1 MRANNLTQVLA
12 FFALERTGLHGQ
24 NLRMWFIDRPT
35 SPRHRL
41 KQALLEARKQQ
52 RAEKLLLVGHRG
64 CGKSTELNQL
74 VVELDDA
81 YLALNFDLL
90 QATGRTTIGYEDLM
104 LALATQII
112 RFCIDNKLFGRP
124 LSDPLSDMMGGVRDW
139 WLRIIAG
146 LEIRAPGGVA
156 TYAELTTLLG
166 ELQLGVSQ
174 SSLTRE
180 QIRDRINQQMPEL
193 IRRVNLVVH
202 EAQRTLGARR
212 LLIIVEGLDKTDLES
227 ARNIFRDHAPTI
239 TAIDATTIFTFPL
252 ALRHAD
258 DYQQI
263 RNTFEQKVRVLH
275 NFAPRHPDGALD
287 QAEVDLLKALVIK
300 RTNAELIEAAALDYL
315 VAMCG
320 GIPSHLIQL
329 VQNAVLFARQRDEN
343 ARQITLADAKA
354 AAKEMRDEMI
364 IGLSSQEWDLLWA
377 RHQDH
382 APVNEPAMQRL
393 FYKSALVEYTND
405 EPWCDVHPLLLG
417 ILTDRYGR

>member
-1 MRANNLTQVLA
+1 M
-12 FFALERTGLHGQ
+12 
-24 NLRMWFIDRPT
+24 
-35 SPRHRL
+35 S
-41 KQALLEARKQQ
+41 
-52 RAEKLLLVGHRG
+52 
-64 CGKSTELNQL
+64 
-74 VVELDDA
+74 
-81 YLALNFDLL
+81 
-90 QATGRTTIGYEDLM
+90 
-104 LALATQII
+104 TQIT
-112 RFCIDNKLFGRP
+112 RFCIDNKLFGPP
-124 LSDPLSDMMGGVRDW
+124 LSEPLNEMMSGVKDW

-146 LEIRAPGGVA
+146 LEVHPTGNIS

-180 QIRDRINQQMPEL
+180 QIRDRVNQQMPEL
-193 IRRVNLVVH
+193 IRRVNLVVDA
-202 EAQRTLGARR
+202 AQKALGERR
-212 LLIIVEGLDKTDLES
+212 LLIIIEGLDKVDLDS

-239 TAIDATTIFTFPL
+239 TAINATTIFTFPL

-275 NFAPRHPDGALD
+275 NFAPRHPDGA
-287 QAEVDLLKALVIK
+287 VDATEANLLKDLVLK
-300 RTNAELIEAAALDYL
+300 RTNAELIDASALDYL
-315 VAMCG
+315 VGMCG

-329 VQNAVLFARQRDEN
+329 VQNAVLFARQRDE
-343 ARQITLADAKA
+343 AAQRITLADAKA

-382 APVNEPAMQRL
+382 APVNEPAMQKL

-417 ILTDRYGR
+417 ILTERYGR